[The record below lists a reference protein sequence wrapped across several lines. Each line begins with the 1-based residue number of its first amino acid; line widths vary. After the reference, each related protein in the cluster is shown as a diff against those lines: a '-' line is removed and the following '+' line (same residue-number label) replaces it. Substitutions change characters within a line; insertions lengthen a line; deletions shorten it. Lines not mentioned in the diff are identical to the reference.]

1 MLRREGALEEAEREV
16 ESAIVLLSRACP
28 ADVSGVLAT
37 KAALKLAQG
46 KPGEALAAAEEGM
59 SRQAAMRLHDKLLRG
74 SFLHLVHIESLL
86 ANGRNAEVRAALANA
101 RDRLLAIAARLTDPA
116 YQKSFLEDAP
126 ESRRIL
132 DLAREWLGEGGEGE
146 SLPNKGTHAPASPTA
161 AG

>member
-1 MLRREGALEEAEREV
+1 MLN
-16 ESAIVLLSRACP
+16 RASP

-59 SRQAAMRLHDKLLRG
+59 SRQATMKLHDKLFRG

-146 SLPNKGTHAPASPTA
+146 SLPNKGAHAPASPAA